1 MNFDIFISCSSKDK
15 AAADAACAALEADG
29 MRCWIAP
36 RDVLPGSD
44 WSSSIIEAIDHC
56 RVMVLIFSGS
66 ANELTQ
72 IRNEVVQAVNKGV
85 PLVPMRIE
93 NVEPTK
99 SLAYFMGAVHWLDAT
114 TPPTEQ
120 HLRHLRNAVKTL
132 LRMGSNTTD
141 VQTVAVGHLT
151 DRGDTLAAFQAMLAI
166 TFGLFLIAAGVLNPS
181 NRLGTGDGM
190 FAEPQRNGTEI
201 ASWLLL
207 VTGIVGLIT
216 LSQRRT
222 NFSMSLASVTLT
234 IIFGGLFLV
243 LGPRTPVDLFACF
256 LPPPEGLMGLLDL
269 CQSWLLL
276 NLALMSYLLVSGGL
290 ALLFALRYRH
300 HQSNFWLLLVV
311 NGAIDL
317 TLASI
322 AFLLTGP
329 AQRWVFMVLIGIHLF
344 VRGSMLML
352 MLFVSNH
359 KRVKIT
365 T

>member
-44 WSSSIIEAIDHC
+44 WSSFIIEAIDHC

-120 HLRHLRNAVKTL
+120 HLRRLSNAVKTL

-166 TFGLFLIAAGVLNPS
+166 AFGLFLIAAGVLNPS
-181 NRLGTGDGM
+181 NQLGTGDGM

-222 NFSMSLASVTLT
+222 NFSMSLASATLT

-243 LGPRTPVDLFACF
+243 LGLRTPVDLVACF
-256 LPPPEGLMGLLDL
+256 
-269 CQSWLLL
+269 
-276 NLALMSYLLVSGGL
+276 
-290 ALLFALRYRH
+290 
-300 HQSNFWLLLVV
+300 
-311 NGAIDL
+311 
-317 TLASI
+317 
-322 AFLLTGP
+322 
-329 AQRWVFMVLIGIHLF
+329 
-344 VRGSMLML
+344 
-352 MLFVSNH
+352 
-359 KRVKIT
+359 
-365 T
+365 